1 MPQWR
6 VRDVMT
12 REVITGVTNV
22 VDELTFD
29 VDDTVAAPPARQAA
43 ERDPLLGWWNG
54 RTPTWSASR
63 APAARTDNYDEQTET
78 RSAALQ

>member
-12 REVITGVTNV
+12 TEVIT
-22 VDELTFD
+22 
-29 VDDTVAAPPARQAA
+29 APR
-43 ERDPLLGWWNG
+43 
-54 RTPTWSASR
+54 RTPTWSAVQASADRTGSR
-63 APAARTDNYDEQTET
+63 DERTLT